1 MKSYLILED
10 GLTFAGD
17 AFGAQIAAAGEVVFN
32 TGMTGYQEAITDP
45 SYTNQ
50 LITFTYPLIGNY
62 GVELSHNQAPTAGCA
77 AVIVRQLAELP
88 NHYAQQMNLDE
99 FLQQQNVPGIQGI
112 DTRQLTKHIRQ
123 HGTLKAIL
131 TTAPLVIPFADAY
144 AAIQQKKA
152 PLERATFTTP
162 HAQQHVVLIDFG
174 TKKAIIDQLLAQYC
188 NVDVVPYTTSLAAI
202 NELRPDGIFL
212 SNGPDDPADYQI
224 ALPLIQALQVKYP
237 LAGICLGHQL
247 LALANGA
254 HTYKLQYGHR
264 GLNHPVKDVATGK
277 TILTSQN
284 HGYAV
289 AADSLANTPLQ
300 LTAFELN
307 DHSVEGLRHE
317 SLPVISVQYHPEA
330 NPGPTD
336 ALGFFKEFCE
346 LMAVNKAKNSSVA

>member
-1 MKSYLILED
+1 MKSYLVLED

-17 AFGAQIAAAGEVVFN
+17 AFGAHIAAAGEVVFN

-62 GVELSHNQAPTAGCA
+62 GIDAAHNQAKAAGCA
-77 AVIVRQLAELP
+77 AIIVRQLADLP

-123 HGTLKAIL
+123 QGTLKAIL
-131 TTAPLVIPFADAY
+131 TTQPLTVPFMAAY
-144 AAIQQKKA
+144 AAIKQKKA

-162 HAQQHVVLIDFG
+162 QAQQHVVLIDFG
-174 TKKAIIDQLLAQYC
+174 TKQAIIDQLLAQHC
-188 NVDVVPYTTSLAAI
+188 NVDVVPYTTSLSAI
-202 NELRPDGIFL
+202 DALQPDGIFL
-212 SNGPDDPADYQI
+212 SNGPDDPADYQA
-224 ALPLIQALQVKYP
+224 ALPLIQALQTKYP

-254 HTYKLQYGHR
+254 KTYKLQYGHR
-264 GLNHPVKDVATGK
+264 GLNHPVKNIATGK

-300 LTAFELN
+300 MTAYELN

-336 ALGFFKEFCE
+336 ALGFFTEFCT
-346 LMAVNKAKNSSVA
+346 LMNTNKTKKSSVA

>member
-17 AFGAQIAAAGEVVFN
+17 AFGAHIAAAGEVVFN

-45 SYTNQ
+45 SYSNQ

-62 GVELSHNQAPTAGCA
+62 GIDATHNQSVQASCA
-77 AVIVRQLAELP
+77 AVIVRQLADLP
-88 NHYAQQMNLDE
+88 NHYAQQMNLDA
-99 FLQQQNVPGIQGI
+99 FLQQQKVPGIQGI

-131 TTAPLVIPFADAY
+131 TTQPLTVAFSAAY
-144 AAIQQKKA
+144 AAIKQKEA
-152 PLERATFTTP
+152 PLQRATYTTKQ
-162 HAQQHVVLIDFG
+162 AQQHVVLIDFG
-174 TKKAIIDQLLAQYC
+174 TKKAIIDQLLAQHC
-188 NVDVVPYTTSLAAI
+188 NVDVVPYTTSLADIDA
-202 NELRPDGIFL
+202 LQPDGIFL
-212 SNGPDDPADYQI
+212 SNGPDDPADYEMV
-224 ALPLIQALQVKYP
+224 LPLIQALQAKYP

-254 HTYKLQYGHR
+254 KTYKLQYGHR
-264 GLNHPVKDVATGK
+264 GLNHPVKNIATGK

-289 AADSLANTPLQ
+289 AVDSLVDTPLEM
-300 LTAFELN
+300 TAYELN
-307 DHSVEGLRHE
+307 DGSVEGLQHK

-336 ALGFFKEFCE
+336 ALGFFTEFYD
-346 LMAVNKAKNSSVA
+346 LMNANKAKKSSVA